1 MVRRVV
7 TFFVLLPVYGY
18 RYAISPLLGPR
29 CRFQP
34 TCSEYAVEAVKAHG
48 PWAGFWLSVR
58 RLSSCHPVKRLGSRD
73 GFDPVPVAI
82 SRAAWYA
89 PWRMKPADMK
99 ADAKC

>member
-1 MVRRVV
+1 MFRRVV

-18 RYAISPLLGPR
+18 RYGVSPLLGPR

-34 TCSEYAVEAVKAHG
+34 TCSEYAVDAVKAHG
-48 PWAGFWLSVR
+48 PWVGFWLSAKR
-58 RLSSCHPVKRLGSRD
+58 ILSCHPFERLGARH

-89 PWRMKPADMK
+89 PWRMKPADEK
-99 ADAKC
+99 AQPKC